1 VEVVHHSAVVWQG
14 VVVELLRSAEED
26 EDEVRGVQEVW
37 QDVLASL
44 LLPLLLYDVEVRFLV
59 PYVEIWD
66 EEGVQDELVEEQVQS
81 ALEKEV
87 EEVEEEEGVFEEQ

>member
-1 VEVVHHSAVVWQG
+1 
-14 VVVELLRSAEED
+14 
-26 EDEVRGVQEVW
+26 
-37 QDVLASL
+37 
-44 LLPLLLYDVEVRFLV
+44 VEVRFLV

-87 EEVEEEEGVFEEQ
+87 EVVFEEQ